1 MNTAVSSASSNIA
14 YPCTKSWQVFTS
26 EGHCSLLHNKMS
38 KLIMIAYI
46 YIFKYDSIPISIH
59 EPRLG
64 AESASGLLNV
74 MQVSFLHDNKSR

>member
-46 YIFKYDSIPISIH
+46 YTYSSTIPISIH

-64 AESASGLLNV
+64 TESASGLLNV